1 MPPATRHPSTG
12 NLLGQLRRYPL
23 VAATV
28 VVGLVTAGLWLAGA
42 GDAARWL
49 GSGFALLVAARQ
61 AWDMVRD
68 LLHGTVGLDVL
79 AVIAIVSTVVVGDWA
94 AALVVVLMLTG
105 GEALEDYAGARASA
119 ELEALLA
126 GAPQDATLDDGGAL
140 RRVPA
145 AEVRVGDVVVVRPG
159 EVVPVDGT
167 LVSASGVFDESS
179 LTGEPLP
186 VTRAAGDGVLSGS
199 VVGADLVRV
208 RATATAAR
216 SQYQQIVDLV
226 RGAAES
232 RPEFVRLA
240 DRWSVPFTAVSLLIA
255 GVAWAA
261 SGDPVRFAEVLVLAT
276 PCPLLI
282 AAPVAFLSGTNRA
295 TRHGIIVKTAATLE
309 RLARVRTVA
318 LDKTGT
324 LTRGAPEVVRVVP
337 AAGRSEDDV
346 LDLAASAEQ
355 ASAHVLAHAVVTAA
369 RERGLAPSSAGRV
382 REVVGSG
389 VEALVHDAGTQRSV
403 VVGKAAY
410 VGSVAPDASAP
421 ELAPGELAVL
431 VAVDGAYAGAV
442 VLADAVRPDAAGT
455 VRDLRAGG
463 VGHVMMLTGDGEVT
477 ARHVAAEVGIDDVR
491 AGLLPAEK
499 VAAVSSA
506 EPRPVLMVGD
516 GVNDAPVLA
525 AADVGVAMGARGST
539 AASQSAD
546 VVLLHDRVSD
556 VARAARIARDTVLVA
571 KQSIWLGIGLSVV
584 LMLVAAFGVIPAVI
598 GALVQEAVDL
608 VAILNGLR
616 ARGRAD
622 EVRLPTSSAERPAPA
637 YVPRQPATLAK

>member
-1 MPPATRHPSTG
+1 MNFLVS
-12 NLLGQLRRYPL
+12 LRRYPL
-23 VAATV
+23 VVATIV
-28 VVGLVTAGLWLAGA
+28 AGLVTATLWLAGA
-42 GDAARWL
+42 DDAARWL
-49 GSGFALLVAARQ
+49 GSGFALVVAARQ
-61 AWDMVRD
+61 AWSMLRD
-68 LLHGTVGLDVL
+68 LVRGKVGLDVL
-79 AVIAIVSTVVVGDWA
+79 AVVAIVSTVVVGDFA

-105 GEALEDYAGARASA
+105 GEALEDYASDRASA
-119 ELEALLA
+119 ELAALLA
-126 GAPQDATLDDGGAL
+126 GRPQEATLDDDGTL

-167 LVSASGVFDESS
+167 LVSPTGVFDESS
-179 LTGEPLP
+179 LTGESLP
-186 VTRAAGDGVLSGS
+186 VTRSSSEDVLSGT
-199 VVGADLVRV
+199 VVGAELVRV
-208 RATATAAR
+208 RATASASD

-232 RPEFVRLA
+232 RPDFVRLA

-255 GVAWAA
+255 GVAWAV
-261 SGDPVRFAEVLVLAT
+261 SGDPMRFAQVLVLAT

-295 TRHGIIVKTAATLE
+295 TSHGIIVKTAATLE
-309 RLARVRTVA
+309 QLARIRTVA

-324 LTRGAPEVVRVVP
+324 ITRGAPEVVRVVP
-337 AAGRSEDDV
+337 AAGRTEDEV
-346 LDLAASAEQ
+346 LRLAASAEQ
-355 ASAHVLAHAVVTAA
+355 ASAHVLAHAVVTGA
-369 RERGLAPSSAGRV
+369 RARGLAPAAADGL

-389 VEALVHDAGTQRSV
+389 VEARVHDAGRDRTV
-403 VVGKAAY
+403 VVGKAGY
-410 VGSVAPDASAP
+410 VRSLAP
-421 ELAPGELAVL
+421 EAPTPALEPGELAVL

-442 VLADAVRPDAAGT
+442 VLADALRPDAADT
-455 VRDLRAGG
+455 IRDLRDGG
-463 VGHVMMLTGDGEVT
+463 VEHVMMLTGDAQVT
-477 ARHVAAEVGIDDVR
+477 ADHVAAEVGIDDVR
-491 AGLLPAEK
+491 AGLLPADK

-506 EPRPVLMVGD
+506 DPRPVLMVGD

-556 VARAARIARDTVLVA
+556 VSRSARIARDTVGIA
-571 KQSIWLGIGLSVV
+571 KQSIWIGIGLSVF

-598 GALVQEAVDL
+598 GALLQEVVDL
-608 VAILNGLR
+608 VTILNGLR

-622 EVRLPTSSAERPAPA
+622 AVAVPPAAVVRNAAADET
-637 YVPRQPATLAK
+637 PRVLTPR

>member
-1 MPPATRHPSTG
+1 MSF
-12 NLLGQLRRYPL
+12 LVSLRRYPL
-23 VAATV
+23 VVGTV
-28 VVGLVTAGLWLAGA
+28 VVGLVTAALWLAGA
-42 GDAARWL
+42 DDAARWL

-61 AWDMVRD
+61 AWSMVQD
-68 LLHGTVGLDVL
+68 LVHGKVGLDVL
-79 AVIAIVSTVVVGDWA
+79 AVIAIVSTVVVGDFA

-105 GEALEDYAGARASA
+105 GEALEDYASNRAQA
-119 ELEALLA
+119 ELAALLA
-126 GAPQDATLDDGGAL
+126 GRPQEATLDDGGTL

-145 AEVRVGDVVVVRPG
+145 DQVVAGDVVVVRPG

-167 LVSASGVFDESS
+167 LVTATGVFDESS
-179 LTGEPLP
+179 LTGESLP
-186 VTRAAGDGVLSGS
+186 VTRSAGDDVLSGT

-208 RATATAAR
+208 RATATAAD

-240 DRWSVPFTAVSLLIA
+240 DRWSVPFTVVSLLIA

-261 SGDPVRFAEVLVLAT
+261 SGDPMRFAQVLVLAT

-309 RLARVRTVA
+309 QLARIRTVA

-324 LTRGAPEVVRVVP
+324 ITRGAPEVVRIVA
-337 AAGRSEDDV
+337 AAGHTEDEV
-346 LDLAASAEQ
+346 LRLAASAEQ
-355 ASAHVLAHAVVTAA
+355 ASAHVLAHAVVAGVRA
-369 RERGLAPSSAGRV
+369 RGLAPAAADGL

-389 VEALVHDAGTQRSV
+389 VEARVHDAGHDRTV
-403 VVGKAAY
+403 VVGKVGY
-410 VGSVAPDASAP
+410 VRSLAP
-421 ELAPGELAVL
+421 EALAPALEPGELAVL

-442 VLADAVRPDAAGT
+442 VLADALRPDAADT
-455 VRDLRAGG
+455 IRALRDGG
-463 VGHVMMLTGDGEVT
+463 VRHVMMLTGDAQVT
-477 ARHVAAEVGIDDVR
+477 AHHVAAEVGIDDVR
-491 AGLLPAEK
+491 AGLLPADK
-499 VAAVSSA
+499 VAAVASA
-506 EPRPVLMVGD
+506 DPRPVLMVGD

-556 VARAARIARDTVLVA
+556 VSRSTRIARDTVSIA
-571 KQSIWLGIGLSVV
+571 KQSIWLGIGLSVF

-598 GALVQEAVDL
+598 GALLQEVVDL
-608 VAILNGLR
+608 VTILNGLR

-622 EVRLPTSSAERPAPA
+622 AVTLPTPAPA
-637 YVPRQPATLAK
+637 RRDQELEPVR